1 MGGGYS
7 SASPSIV
14 LISCPVSPYPPFSI
28 PYHLSFHTLAHSF
41 ALTKNA
47 SLLFS
52 IDSALFTQNTPG
64 VGQEASIL
72 LTKLSL
78 RSADP
83 VPLWRTLFSAKV
95 AGKRY
100 GVVCVGKALEP
111 DGEKWKRMSQSLG
124 TLWPS
129 TSGE

>member
-1 MGGGYS
+1 V
-7 SASPSIV
+7 ANP
-14 LISCPVSPYPPFSI
+14 
-28 PYHLSFHTLAHSF
+28 
-41 ALTKNA
+41 
-47 SLLFS
+47 
-52 IDSALFTQNTPG
+52 
-64 VGQEASIL
+64 
-72 LTKLSL
+72 
-78 RSADP
+78 
-83 VPLWRTLFSAKV
+83 FSAKV